1 MAASLDGIKV
11 LDLSRV
17 LAGPWAGMILADL
30 GAQVI
35 KIERPGGG
43 DDTRHWGPPY
53 LKDSE
58 GKETAEAAY
67 YFSANR
73 GKRSLALD
81 LATGDGAEVVRRLAA
96 RSDVLIENF
105 RLGGLKKYGLDF
117 DSLQAINPR
126 LVYCSITGFG
136 QSGPYKDKA
145 GYDFLIQGMAGLM
158 SITGTEESGPLKT
171 GVAISDLTTGMYAV
185 IAILAALHARQASSR
200 GQHIDMS
207 LFDTQVG
214 WLANQNMNYLIGGL
228 RPELRGNSHPNIV
241 PYQAFETAEGLIIV
255 AVGNDRQFGRF
266 AEAIGQRKL
275 AADPRY
281 STNRARVENRQALVP
296 VIQEALMA
304 KKAAVWIEELEARRI
319 PCGPVNTISEVFDHP
334 QLEARGLRFDLPH
347 PAAGSV
353 PQVATPI
360 KFSDSEMVYEKAP
373 PGLGAHSDEIL
384 VELGYTAEEVAA
396 LHSKKIVE

>member
-30 GAQVI
+30 GAEVI
-35 KIERPGGG
+35 KIERPGVG

-53 LKDSE
+53 LKDKD
-58 GKETAEAAY
+58 GVETPEAAY

-81 LATGDGAEVVRRLAA
+81 LATEDGAEVVRRLAA

-105 RLGGLKKYGLDF
+105 RVGGLKRYGLDF

-136 QSGPYKDKA
+136 QGGPYKDKA

-158 SITGTEESGPLKT
+158 SITGTQESGPLKT

-185 IAILAALHARQASSR
+185 IAILAALHARQASGR

-241 PYQAFETAEGLIIV
+241 PYQAFETAQGQIIV
-255 AVGNDRQFGRF
+255 AVGNDRQFARL
-266 AEAIGQRKL
+266 AEAIGQPDL
-275 AADPRY
+275 ASDRRY
-281 STNRARVENRQALVP
+281 STNRARVENREALVA
-296 VIQEALMA
+296 IIREAL
-304 KKAAVWIEELEARRI
+304 KARQATEGLEELEARRI
-319 PCGPVNTISEVFDHP
+319 PCGPVNTIAEVFDHP
-334 QLEARGLRFDLPH
+334 QLEARGLQFDLPH
-347 PAAGSV
+347 PLAGSV

-360 KFSDSEMVYEKAP
+360 KFSESEMVYETAP
-373 PGLGAHSDEIL
+373 PGLGEHTDEIL
-384 VELGYTAEEVAA
+384 AELGYTADEVAA

>member
-1 MAASLDGIKV
+1 MGASLKGIKV

-30 GAQVI
+30 GAGVI

-53 LKDSE
+53 LKDKD
-58 GKETAEAAY
+58 GNETAEAAY
-67 YFSANR
+67 YFAANR

-81 LATGDGAEVVRRLAA
+81 LATEEGAEVIRRLAVGA
-96 RSDVLIENF
+96 DVLIENF
-105 RLGGLKKYGLDF
+105 RVGGLEKYGLDF
-117 DSLQAINPR
+117 DRLQAINSR

-136 QSGPYKDKA
+136 QTGPYKDKA

-158 SITGTEESGPLKT
+158 SVTGTQESGPLKT

-185 IAILAALHARQASSR
+185 IAILAALQARQASGR

-228 RPELRGNSHPNIV
+228 SPELRGNSHPNIV
-241 PYQAFETAEGLIIV
+241 PYQAFETARGQIIV

-266 AEAIGQRKL
+266 AAAIGRPEL
-275 AADPRY
+275 AADQRY
-281 STNRARVENRQALVP
+281 QTNRARVENREALVK
-296 VIQEALMA
+296 VIQAAL
-304 KKAAVWIEELEARRI
+304 KRQDSAAWLAEFEARRV
-319 PCGPVNTISEVFDHP
+319 PCGPVNTIAEVFDHP
-334 QLEARGLRFDLPH
+334 QVEARGLRFDLPH
-347 PAAGSV
+347 PLAGSV

-360 KFSDSEMVYEKAP
+360 KFSDSEMVYETAP
-373 PGLGAHSDEIL
+373 PGLGQHTDEIL
-384 VELGYTAEEVAA
+384 AELGYGPDEIAA
-396 LHSKKIVE
+396 LRSDGVVE

>member
-1 MAASLDGIKV
+1 MGASLDGIKV

-30 GAQVI
+30 GAEVI
-35 KIERPGGG
+35 KIERPGVG
-43 DDTRHWGPPY
+43 DDTRQWGPPY
-53 LKDSE
+53 LKDAD
-58 GKETAEAAY
+58 GNETAEAAY

-81 LATGDGAEVVRRLAA
+81 MATDEGAGIVRRLAA

-105 RLGGLKKYGLDF
+105 RLGGLEKYGLDF
-117 DSLQAINPR
+117 DRLQAINPR

-136 QSGPYKDKA
+136 QTGPYKDKA

-158 SITGTEESGPLKT
+158 SVTGTEQSGPLKT

-185 IAILAALHARQASSR
+185 IAILAALHGRQASGR

-241 PYQAFETAEGLIIV
+241 PYEAFETAQGQIIV
-255 AVGNDRQFGRF
+255 AVGNDRQFARF
-266 AEAIGQRKL
+266 AEAIGQPEL
-275 AADPRY
+275 ASDPRY
-281 STNRARVENRQALVP
+281 GTNRARVENRRTLIGLIREVLKTRQATEWL
-296 VIQEALMA
+296 A
-304 KKAAVWIEELEARRI
+304 ELEARRI
-319 PCGPVNTISEVFDHP
+319 PCGPVNTIAEVFDHP

-347 PAAGSV
+347 PLAGSV

-360 KFSDSEMVYEKAP
+360 KFSDSEMVYETAP

-384 VELGYTAEEVAA
+384 AELGYTAEEVAA